1 MAFVR
6 LDWWT
11 LPSSS
16 SSSITLVLFLYSI
29 FIIFTSFIFFL
40 SFLSFASSQENDVCV
55 CVCVRSCACACV
67 SACVY
72 VTRNAVI
79 CRLIIPLVP
88 PPPLL
93 GPPPLSSPRL
103 TAAYGIK
110 EHCGREQQLGEALEE
125 HNTGHT
131 NLRDLT
137 SNTHG
142 ELFDKGNVWKDS
154 AHYISEAFVEEEGK

>member
-1 MAFVR
+1 MR
-6 LDWWT
+6 LCDQKRSNMPFNYPSG
-11 LPSSS
+11 PSSS
-16 SSSITLVLFLYSI
+16 SPRPS
-29 FIIFTSFIFFL
+29 
-40 SFLSFASSQENDVCV
+40 
-55 CVCVRSCACACV
+55 
-67 SACVY
+67 
-72 VTRNAVI
+72 
-79 CRLIIPLVP
+79 
-88 PPPLL
+88 PPLL
-93 GPPPLSSPRL
+93 GPRL

>member
-1 MAFVR
+1 MWHLLGLTDGPFPPPPPPP
-6 LDWWT
+6 LLLSFSSFT
-11 LPSSS
+11 PS
-16 SSSITLVLFLYSI
+16 LLFLPL
-29 FIIFTSFIFFL
+29 L
-40 SFLSFASSQENDVCV
+40 SFFSPSCLLHPHKKMMCVCV
-55 CVCVRSCACACV
+55 CVCVRSCACV

-142 ELFDKGNVWKDS
+142 ELFDKGNV
-154 AHYISEAFVEEEGK
+154 